1 MFFNKEKIKNF
12 NELQFNFLIV
22 KINNHTL
29 EITLNRP
36 KKKNALNSEML
47 NELALCTDYANFN
60 DSIRAVTYNSN
71 CDIFCSGLDLID
83 FKKNPN
89 NIALADIFN
98 KLHKPKL
105 VILEGD
111 VHAGGVLI
119 VACANYVI
127 SKHNV
132 KLSLPEVN
140 RGLFPLQVMDSLFRI
155 MPKKSVIDWCI
166 RGKKMTAEECEK
178 LNLIDEVSDN
188 DLENLCQLW
197 INDIIS
203 VSPNAIKNGLRI
215 FEESY
220 IDKDNI
226 KKLNKELKKL
236 RKSDDF
242 KEGVSAFKEK
252 RKPRWK

>member
-12 NELQFNFLIV
+12 NEIQFNFLIV

-36 KKKNALNSEML
+36 EKKNALNSDML
-47 NELALCTDYANFN
+47 NELALCTDYANYN
-60 DSIRAVTYNSN
+60 DSIRAIIYNSSS
-71 CDIFCSGLDLID
+71 DIFCSGLDLID
-83 FKKNPN
+83 FKESSN

-127 SKHNV
+127 SKNHV

-155 MPKKSVIDWCI
+155 MPKKYVIDWCI
-166 RGKKMTAEECEK
+166 RGKKMTAKECKK
-178 LNLIDEVSDN
+178 LNLIDEVSN
-188 DLENLCQLW
+188 SDLENLCQLW

-236 RKSDDF
+236 KKSDDF
-242 KEGVSAFKEK
+242 NEGVSAFKEK
-252 RKPRWK
+252 RKPKWK

>member
-1 MFFNKEKIKNF
+1 
-12 NELQFNFLIV
+12 
-22 KINNHTL
+22 
-29 EITLNRP
+29 
-36 KKKNALNSEML
+36 
-47 NELALCTDYANFN
+47 
-60 DSIRAVTYNSN
+60 
-71 CDIFCSGLDLID
+71 
-83 FKKNPN
+83 
-89 NIALADIFN
+89 
-98 KLHKPKL
+98 
-105 VILEGD
+105 
-111 VHAGGVLI
+111 
-119 VACANYVI
+119 
-127 SKHNV
+127 
-132 KLSLPEVN
+132 
-140 RGLFPLQVMDSLFRI
+140 
-155 MPKKSVIDWCI
+155 
-166 RGKKMTAEECEK
+166 MTAEECKK
-178 LNLIDEVSDN
+178 LNLIDEVCNS